1 MSKLRSKRRPITRR
15 RVHWSTVTLV
25 LAVPVV
31 AGAVAWQL
39 GWLGGRSA
47 MVSVRVPELS
57 AVAAIGRKA
66 FDESCASC
74 HGARGSGTDQGPPLI
89 HDIYNPGHHA
99 DSAFYAAAKRGV
111 GQHHWRFGNM
121 SAQPQVSD
129 SQMAAIIRYVR
140 ELQRA
145 NGITYRP
152 HRMR

>member
-1 MSKLRSKRRPITRR
+1 MSKLRSKRQPVTRR
-15 RVHWSTVTLV
+15 RAHWGGGTLILV
-25 LAVPVV
+25 LLAI
-31 AGAVAWQL
+31 AGIVAWQL

-57 AVAAIGRKA
+57 AVATIGQKA
-66 FDESCASC
+66 FDASCAGC

-99 DSAFYAAAKRGV
+99 DSAFYTAAKRGV

-121 SAQPQVSD
+121 PAQPRVSD
-129 SQMAAIIRYVR
+129 SQMTAIIRYVR

-145 NGITYRP
+145 NGITYRR
-152 HRMR
+152 HRM

>member
-1 MSKLRSKRRPITRR
+1 MKS

-25 LAVPVV
+25 LALPVV
-31 AGAVAWQL
+31 TGVIAWQL
-39 GWLGGRSA
+39 GWLGGGSGT
-47 MVSVRVPELS
+47 VSVQVPELS
-57 AVAAIGRKA
+57 AVAVVGRKA

-74 HGARGSGTDQGPPLI
+74 HGTHGSGTDQGPPLI

-111 GQHHWRFGNM
+111 RQHHWRYGSM
-121 SAQPQVSD
+121 PAQPQLTD
-129 SQMAAIIRYVR
+129 SQMSAIIRYVR

-152 HRMR
+152 HRMG

>member
-1 MSKLRSKRRPITRR
+1 MSKLGSGRRPIARR
-15 RVHWSTVTLV
+15 RVHWGGGTLILV
-25 LAVPVV
+25 LLAI

-57 AVAAIGRKA
+57 PVAAIGQRA
-66 FDESCASC
+66 FDQRCAGC

-99 DSAFYAAAKRGV
+99 DSAFYTAAKRGV
-111 GQHHWRFGNM
+111 GQHHWRLGNM
-121 SAQPQVSD
+121 PAQPQVSD
-129 SQMAAIIRYVR
+129 SQMTAIIRYVR

-145 NGITYRP
+145 NGITYRR
-152 HRMR
+152 HRM